1 MGMSAFFADLLGF
14 FSVYADKF
22 PSWAFSMGRAMIVTL
37 EITGGAFALG
47 LLIGLVVA
55 IARLSRNRA
64 VSRAAFAYV
73 EIARG
78 VPALVILFLIYFGM
92 VPLGLV
98 LEAVPAAIIGLG
110 LSAGGYIAEI
120 FRAGIEATHR
130 GQREAGLT
138 IGMSPLMI
146 YRYIIVPQATRVALP
161 PLLNTLISVLKDSS
175 LASLISAPEIMLRA
189 KDISSSE
196 FLPLHIFVWAGVMYF
211 LLALPLSWAARIMER
226 RMGAG
231 LARACSG
238 GACGGSS
245 AQDRSLTG
253 SPSPPSHSAML
264 AAAAGGAEAP
274 VAGLPGAAQ
283 DKLLHRRRR
292 GLPDVEPA
300 LHARLGRRLHPG
312 PGALDA
318 RLFKDEQDLAQS
330 ASPPPRPSFQ
340 SYESRRG

>member
-231 LARACSG
+231 LG
-238 GACGGSS
+238 
-245 AQDRSLTG
+245 
-253 SPSPPSHSAML
+253 
-264 AAAAGGAEAP
+264 
-274 VAGLPGAAQ
+274 
-283 DKLLHRRRR
+283 
-292 GLPDVEPA
+292 
-300 LHARLGRRLHPG
+300 ARL
-312 PGALDA
+312 
-318 RLFKDEQDLAQS
+318 
-330 ASPPPRPSFQ
+330 
-340 SYESRRG
+340 